1 MRQYRLIE
9 PNCARSIQIVVNVFP
24 CLVWRPSYCGGCVL
38 CIQGTLPGGML
49 PGGKL
54 PGGMLHCPG
63 TICGC
68 GGAYPVG

>member
-1 MRQYRLIE
+1 
-9 PNCARSIQIVVNVFP
+9 
-24 CLVWRPSYCGGCVL
+24 VL
-38 CIQGTLPGGML
+38 CIQGTLPGGMLPGGMLPGGML